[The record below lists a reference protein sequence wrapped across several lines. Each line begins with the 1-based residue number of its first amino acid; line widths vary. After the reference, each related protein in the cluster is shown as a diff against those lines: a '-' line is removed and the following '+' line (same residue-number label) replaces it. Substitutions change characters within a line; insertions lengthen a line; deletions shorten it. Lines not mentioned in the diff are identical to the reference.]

1 MTKSPASLY
10 DLKFDE
16 LQSAALQSWGEAA
29 FRAKQIWEWLYVR
42 LVDSYEAMTSL
53 PKPLRDRL
61 AAAYPLGRL
70 TPKVDLLSSDG
81 WTRKILFA
89 LPDQAQIETVLMEYD
104 TRNTVC
110 ISTQAGCAMGCTFCA
125 TGQGGFQRNLTS
137 GEIVEQVLFF
147 DRELRKAERGNERQ
161 SDEGKISNQQSA
173 ITN

>member
-16 LQSAALQSWGEAA
+16 LQLTLQNWGEAP

-61 AAAYPLGRL
+61 AAAYPVGRL
-70 TPKVDLLSSDG
+70 TPQVDLLSADG

-89 LPDQAQIETVLMEYD
+89 LPDRAQIETVFMEYD

-110 ISTQAGCAMGCTFCA
+110 VSTQAGCAMGCTFLRHGPGRLS
-125 TGQGGFQRNLTS
+125 TQFDFRRNHRASLVLRS
-137 GEIVEQVLFF
+137 GVAEGRK
-147 DRELRKAERGNERQ
+147 RE
-161 SDEGKISNQQSA
+161 
-173 ITN
+173 